1 MMTHERNNALQPER
15 PAHTVPGTV
24 TVTRVERPA
33 RRLILLRAK
42 EAADYM
48 TYCGEMGCDWE
59 GLLNS
64 IPEKLDLAALL
75 TLPRPLIRPG
85 TSGCAA
91 GVEVPG

>member
-1 MMTHERNNALQPER
+1 
-15 PAHTVPGTV
+15 
-24 TVTRVERPA
+24 
-33 RRLILLRAK
+33 
-42 EAADYM
+42 M

-91 GVEVPG
+91 GVEVPADYSQAPSRRLEAHGSAAVHNALFSGDAL